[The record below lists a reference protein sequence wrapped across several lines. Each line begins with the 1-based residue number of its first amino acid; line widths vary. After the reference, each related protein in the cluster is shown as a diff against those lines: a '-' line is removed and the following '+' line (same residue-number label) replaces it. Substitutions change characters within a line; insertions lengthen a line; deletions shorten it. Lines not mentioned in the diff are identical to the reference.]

1 MVDTSK
7 TSARMTDPA
16 GVSLD
21 ALAVSDLS
29 CVRGE
34 RELFSGVSFVVPS
47 GCVLLVTGPN
57 GSGKSSLLRI
67 LAGLLDAADGSYR
80 PPERGAFTRSVGYLG
95 HANSVKIRLTVREN
109 LWFWARLARA
119 EPTVEP
125 ILQRVGLGRFMD
137 MPAGWLSAGQLRRL
151 ALSQLMIADSRL
163 WLLDEPAAN
172 LDSGGEAVLQKELAR
187 HRSAGGCAVVTSPT
201 DIEMTDV
208 QRFELAGP

>member
-16 GVSLD
+16 GASSD
-21 ALAVSDLS
+21 ALVVTNLS

-34 RELFSGVSFVVPS
+34 RALFSGVSFVVPGGS
-47 GCVLLVTGPN
+47 ALLVTGPN

-67 LAGLLDAADGSYR
+67 LAGLLDAEDGNYR
-80 PPERGAFTRSVGYLG
+80 TPERGAFARSVGYLG

-109 LWFWARLARA
+109 LRFWARLAHA
-119 EPTVEP
+119 EPAVEP
-125 ILQRVGLGRFMD
+125 ILQRVGLDRFMD

-151 ALSQLMIADSRL
+151 ALSQLLIVDSRL

-172 LDSGGEAVLQKELAR
+172 LDSGGESVLQQELAR

-201 DIEMTDV
+201 DIEMTDA
-208 QRFELAGP
+208 QRFELTGQ